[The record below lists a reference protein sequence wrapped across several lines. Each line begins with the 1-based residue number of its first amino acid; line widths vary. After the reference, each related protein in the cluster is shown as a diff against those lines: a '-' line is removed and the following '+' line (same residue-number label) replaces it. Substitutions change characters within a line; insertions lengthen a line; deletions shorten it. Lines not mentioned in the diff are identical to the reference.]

1 MKESIYNSV
10 VARPSLPIAS
20 RAANA
25 TVNGSSVDR
34 GELKNNFRS
43 VGVVVHAG
51 TITDGSHAITLQE
64 SDDNATWSDVAA
76 EHLQG
81 ALPTIEAA
89 DDDKVFEFGYLG
101 HKRYVR
107 VVVTTTVPATPTGGV
122 FGALVL
128 LGQARRTVIR
138 A

>member
-1 MKESIYNSV
+1 MKESIYHSV
-10 VARPSLPIAS
+10 VARPSLPQAS
-20 RAANA
+20 RVANA

-43 VGVVVHAG
+43 IGVVVWTGAV
-51 TITDGSHAITLQE
+51 TDGSHAITLQE
-64 SDDNATWSDVAA
+64 SGDNAAWSNVAA

-81 ALPTIEAA
+81 ALPTIGAA
-89 DDDKVFEFGYLG
+89 DDDKVFEVGYIG

-107 VVVTTTVPATPTGGV
+107 AVATTSGSVSGGV
-122 FGALVL
+122 FGVLIL

-138 A
+138 V